1 MCTFKIY
8 DMTGSMQWELRYTPT
23 SEPQFETVFGTSHV
37 WLWDM
42 FSGSLLKDGST
53 DIITG
58 GWNITVELTTQE

>member
-8 DMTGSMQWELRYTPT
+8 DMTGTMHWELRYTPT
-23 SEPQFETVFGTSHV
+23 SEPQFVTVFGPSAT

-53 DIITG
+53 NIIDG
-58 GWNITVELTTQE
+58 GWSITVESTPQE